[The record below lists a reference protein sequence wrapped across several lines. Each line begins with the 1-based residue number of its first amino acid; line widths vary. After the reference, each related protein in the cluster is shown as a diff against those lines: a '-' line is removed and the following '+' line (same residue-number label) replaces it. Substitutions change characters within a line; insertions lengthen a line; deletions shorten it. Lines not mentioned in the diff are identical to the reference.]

1 VSRITRNRGF
11 LKIVCLICLVSF
23 LQVNASFA
31 AVGKS
36 RAGILTNF
44 QIIEA
49 ISSDTAKDVI
59 GRIGTLQPE
68 TIVLLS
74 KAKSVGAVD
83 FMLDNSFIREMR
95 DAGVRVATESQKKDE
110 SIAENPRYKL
120 SYQIIRLSLAYP
132 RVWRKWWLGPREV
145 QRTARA
151 DVFVQLIDLATGD
164 ILWVRECHKEY
175 NDTIDLSRLKEVEDP
190 QYDFTRPPHNEFKMA
205 RLFEPIVVGGIV
217 VGLVYLFF
225 SNQSD

>member
-1 VSRITRNRGF
+1 
-11 LKIVCLICLVSF
+11 
-23 LQVNASFA
+23 
-31 AVGKS
+31 
-36 RAGILTNF
+36 
-44 QIIEA
+44 
-49 ISSDTAKDVI
+49 
-59 GRIGTLQPE
+59 
-68 TIVLLS
+68 
-74 KAKSVGAVD
+74 
-83 FMLDNSFIREMR
+83 MR